1 MNVQLNT
8 ENRSL
13 AMSLINH
20 VGWYA
25 WGRLLNI
32 IIKSFDTIGFNFL
45 KNYQYHRKK
54 WIYSI
59 FRKIVITIEGR
70 WTSSNLNTLFIKRAT
85 KPSWRRKHESGSKQK
100 GLNLRRESSNWK
112 FFNFLRDIY
121 YISVSVFFGK
131 SHFIARILQ
140 FLINKWIIN
149 SQDPARQ
156 WNSAFCGRNS

>member
-1 MNVQLNT
+1 MRCINGTFWPIWLSSSQKQMNVQLNT

-13 AMSLINH
+13 AMSVISH

-59 FRKIVITIEGR
+59 FRKIVITIQGR
-70 WTSSNLNTLFIKRAT
+70 WTSSNLNTLFVKRAT

-100 GLNLRRESSNWK
+100 GLNLRKESFNW
-112 FFNFLRDIY
+112 NVVLQLSTR
-121 YISVSVFFGK
+121 YILYK
-131 SHFIARILQ
+131 R
-140 FLINKWIIN
+140 
-149 SQDPARQ
+149 
-156 WNSAFCGRNS
+156 FCIFR